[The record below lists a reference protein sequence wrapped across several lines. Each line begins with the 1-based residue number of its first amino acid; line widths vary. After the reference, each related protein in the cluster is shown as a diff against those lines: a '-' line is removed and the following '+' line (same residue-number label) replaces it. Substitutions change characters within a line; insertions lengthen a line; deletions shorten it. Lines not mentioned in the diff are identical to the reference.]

1 MQRGHPMDER
11 PDREPNSNPENGG
24 VAMRE
29 RGGRRGPTYYRPLE
43 TVLWTALWPTT
54 ESGFSGPEANRRC
67 RAIAEVLRRIPPD
80 WYERLL
86 QQAASDEDSFSW
98 FIPHPLMRAGL
109 WPFPVTVH
117 PPDEAVLPRAPHA
130 RMLYLS
136 PTLERSGDGIVVA
149 EVAHELAHIALA
161 HQLGRMNDY
170 VAQEAEA
177 WALVRAWGFVH
188 EERRHRALRAKQDK
202 AERHGG

>member
-1 MQRGHPMDER
+1 MDER
-11 PDREPNSNPENGG
+11 SDLEWNPEKGR

-29 RGGRRGPTYYRPLE
+29 RVARTGPTYHRALE

-54 ESGFSGPEANRRC
+54 ESGFSGPDANRRC
-67 RAIAEVLRRIPPD
+67 RAIAEVLRRLPDD

-117 PPDEAVLPRAPHA
+117 PPDEIVLPRAPHA

-136 PTLERSGDGIVVA
+136 PMLERAADAIVVA

-161 HQLGRMNDY
+161 HHVGRMNDY
-170 VAQEAEA
+170 EAQEAEA
-177 WALVRAWGFVH
+177 WALVQTWGFVR
-188 EERRHRALRAKQDK
+188 EERRHWALRVRQDK